1 MKALT
6 LKPIKSKS
14 DPAFVNTLAHTEVG
28 CWSIIVFIGK
38 VTRGF
43 SNWKDATTG
52 FKNHV
57 KSACHREAVEVL
69 VTLPATTRDVGEHL
83 SHEHAVQK
91 VNNQQT
97 LLQVLSSVRFLSRQG
112 LAFRADG
119 DESDGNLQQLLVY
132 RVRKTLT

>member
-6 LKPIKSKS
+6 LKPIKSKP